1 MMMIGEPLSEDQN
14 QTNQMELQIEE
25 DELLLEI
32 NQIIL
37 I

>member
-1 MMMIGEPLSEDQN
+1 MMIIGEPLSEDQN
-14 QTNQMELQIEE
+14 QTNQMELEIEE
-25 DELLLEI
+25 DELLLII